1 MLSRL
6 LRFSEELAEKNNQS
20 NGYFFL
26 AFIIHARYPNFFTKV
41 RITGN

>member
-20 NGYFFL
+20 SGYFFL
-26 AFIIHARYPNFFTKV
+26 AFIIHARYPVIFLV
-41 RITGN
+41 QLSSW